1 MSTTTS
7 RLGLVKPD
15 VNDKKVQ
22 TIGTDLP
29 ENFDKLDAEWPI
41 GSIYMSTKSTDPST
55 FLGGTWTA
63 LTGRVLV
70 GAGTDFPAG
79 TTGGEATHTL
89 TVAEMP
95 AHKHPSTT
103 PNLLQNRVTDAGGTD
118 YGFITDGSWKDSG
131 SEGGGAAHN
140 NMPPYRSVY
149 MWERTA

>member
-15 VNDKKVQ
+15 VNDKRVT

-29 ENFDKLDAEWPI
+29 ANFDKLDAEWPV

-63 LTGRVLV
+63 LTGRFLV
-70 GAGTDFPAG
+70 GAGTDYPAG

-95 AHKHPSTT
+95 AHKHPLTT
-103 PNLLQNRVTDAGGTD
+103 PNLLQNHVTETGGTD
-118 YGFITDGSWKDSG
+118 YGFITDGSWTDSG
-131 SEGGGAAHN
+131 SAGGGAAHE

>member
-1 MSTTTS
+1 MSTTLS
-7 RLGLVKPD
+7 PSGLVAPA
-15 VNDKKVQ
+15 VTDKVSD
-22 TIGTDLP
+22 TIAALAA
-29 ENFDKLDAEWPI
+29 NFGLLNAFYPV
-41 GSIYMSTKSTDPST
+41 GSIYMSTKSTNPGA

-63 LTGRVLV
+63 LMGRVLV

-79 TTGGEATHTL
+79 TTGGEAKHTL

-103 PNLLQNRVTDAGGTD
+103 PNLLQNHVTDTGGTA
-118 YGFITDGSWKDSG
+118 YGFITDGSWTDSG

>member
-15 VNDKKVQ
+15 VNDKKVT

-29 ENFDKLDAEWPI
+29 ANFDKLDAEWPV

-63 LTGRVLV
+63 LTGRFLV
-70 GAGTDFPAG
+70 GAGTDYPAG

-89 TVAEMP
+89 TVEEMP
-95 AHKHPSTT
+95 AHAHPSTT
-103 PNLLQNRVTDAGGTD
+103 PNTIQNTATGSSA
-118 YGFITDGSWKDSG
+118 YGYIGDGSYGNSG
-131 SEGGGAAHN
+131 TSGGGQAHN

>member
-15 VNDKKVQ
+15 VNDKKVT

-29 ENFDKLDAEWPI
+29 ANFDKLDAEWPV

-63 LTGRVLV
+63 LTGRFLV
-70 GAGTDFPAG
+70 GAGTDYPAG

-89 TVAEMP
+89 TVEEMP
-95 AHKHPSTT
+95 AHTHPSTT
-103 PNLLQNRVTDAGGTD
+103 PNMIQNTATGSST
-118 YGFITDGSWKDSG
+118 YGYVGDGSYKDSG
-131 SEGGGAAHN
+131 TDGGGQAHN